1 MKTESAKILENI
13 INIRNSKGF
22 TQDYVATKL
31 GMKQAGYAL
40 IEKGGRGLQI
50 EMFEQIAIILEMD
63 MVDIIKY
70 PLKYT
75 KQEVQRVSKV
85 TKVLVELEVSDDEF
99 IKFGLK
105 DKILQILD
113 K

>member
-1 MKTESAKILENI
+1 MNRTEIVLRNI
-13 INIRNSKGF
+13 ATIRNTKGF

-40 IEKGGRGLQI
+40 IEKGQRGLQF
-50 EMFEQIAIILEMD
+50 ESLEQIAIIFDMD
-63 MVDIIKY
+63 ILDIITY
-70 PLKYT
+70 PDKFE
-75 KQEVQRVSKV
+75 KKGSQNQF
-85 TKVLVELEVSDDEF
+85 TKVLVELEVSTDEF

-105 DKILQILD
+105 NKVLQILN